1 MCVCVLVPYAQV
13 LPTVFKWDGGGKQV
27 FITGT
32 FSNWKTLPMVKSH
45 GDFVTIVD
53 LGEGEHEYKFLVDGQ
68 WMHDPTEPVVEN
80 NLGTKNNIITV
91 KKSDFEVFD
100 ALDIDQATSAQGPSD
115 YGQEVPATRP
125 LEKTTPPILPPHLLQ
140 VILNKDTP
148 LSVSIDLLIDCWTMR
163 PSNRTLACPPAPPTS
178 TSERTKP
185 PQKTQSIPR
194 LKTNQNGWILGVR
207 LCLGTVRAD
216 AAPRAEP
223 RHVEPPVR
231 AVDQRR
237 RHGPLGHAPLPQK
250 VRHHAALQTHLRTT
264 IGLPAAQNQ
273 ATTTRDN
280 TH

>member
-1 MCVCVLVPYAQV
+1 MGQANSARERHKSGDVPPSSPGNQGQAFVFDKKPSKLLYQTSNEDDGYDYYGSPKQQEGGDGSAASDGPSEEADTKV

-148 LSVSIDLLIDCWTMR
+148 LSCEPTLLPEPNHVMLNHLYALSIKDGVMVLSATHRYRKKYVTTLLY
-163 PSNRTLACPPAPPTS
+163 
-178 TSERTKP
+178 KP
-185 PQKTQSIPR
+185 I
-194 LKTNQNGWILGVR
+194 
-207 LCLGTVRAD
+207 
-216 AAPRAEP
+216 
-223 RHVEPPVR
+223 
-231 AVDQRR
+231 
-237 RHGPLGHAPLPQK
+237 
-250 VRHHAALQTHLRTT
+250 
-264 IGLPAAQNQ
+264 
-273 ATTTRDN
+273 
-280 TH
+280 